1 MKVQIISTQN
11 AFQIFTVGEL
21 GNKSKT
27 SELGIPPFETETTPY
42 SLKSESHDNEIPKI
56 PPNI

>member
-1 MKVQIISTQN
+1 ML
-11 AFQIFTVGEL
+11 TVGEL

-42 SLKSESHDNEIPKI
+42 SLKSESQDKEIPKI
-56 PPNI
+56 PPII